1 MFTGISYKGL
11 FLSCA
16 TLLAASGAFAQIP
29 ANPCT
34 PGAIGVGL
42 DSTVDFSFGIIVDNN
57 CALLDALG
65 NSSPPN
71 TGPGEICGTNWEHGS
86 VTTCTSNFTVTT
98 VTPPDGINRSCAQ
111 NTGLGFLAC
120 GGGIFGNHILYCC
133 T

>member
-86 VTTCTSNFTVTT
+86 VTTCTSKSVT
-98 VTPPDGINRSCAQ
+98 A
-111 NTGLGFLAC
+111 LA
-120 GGGIFGNHILYCC
+120 IMLYGYYRHPSGWNQS
-133 T
+133 